1 MQKILTLI
9 TTILIFFTLSF
20 LYLYKISLPKEIK
33 ATVSLVSTSSS
44 SSSITSS
51 ISDMEEIP
59 LVVNTLPK
67 ICETDCSL
75 YPVNK
80 VNALSEKYIP
90 ETLTNISFSKSNK
103 IVKEASDALN
113 EMNLDAK
120 SKKINMRIVSAYR
133 SYATQRT
140 TFNNWV
146 NGELKKGKTKAEAEL
161 SANTYSAKEGHSEH
175 QLGTTLDL
183 ACSTCTSF
191 DNSSGNKALYKY
203 LEENAY
209 KYGFA
214 ISYYKNSE
222 SLTGYIYEPW
232 HIRYIGK
239 DLAEEYYL
247 SDYQSENG
255 EYLSKLLTEKWL
267 LR

>member
-1 MQKILTLI
+1 VQKILTLI
-9 TTILIFFTLSF
+9 TIVLIFFTLSF
-20 LYLYKISLPKEIK
+20 LYIYKISLPKEIN

-44 SSSITSS
+44 SSSITSN

-59 LVVNTLPK
+59 VVVNTLPK
-67 ICETDCSL
+67 VCEEDCSL

-80 VNALSEKYIP
+80 VNALSEKYVPSNLTSIP
-90 ETLTNISFSKSNK
+90 FSKSNK
-103 IVKEASDALN
+103 LTKEASDSLN

-120 SKKINMRIVSAYR
+120 SKKINMRVVSAYR
-133 SYATQRT
+133 SYVIQKT

-146 NGELKKGKTKAEAEL
+146 NGELKKGKTKAQAEE

-191 DNSSGNKALYKY
+191 DNSTGNKTLYKY

-214 ISYYKNSE
+214 ISYFRNSE

-239 DLAEEYYL
+239 DLAEEFYL

-255 EYLSKLLTEKWL
+255 EYLSKFLTEKWL